1 MADKNTIMGTVTR
14 VSNAATTLR
23 ELGWRWVLSLWVGC
37 ILFALVVIRSQA
49 QQINVLAVVA
59 FIVAATGILVAG
71 LWWPR
76 LIGTAITLTLLAPFI
91 GVIGA
96 WYAIH
101 ASAVVSFPE
110 VNVRMIVATILS
122 AVLAHQLPG
131 RPWVRLLCGFA
142 MLCGPGL
149 LLIKVAPDLGVFAAY
164 LAVVA
169 GTLVPSLFRGFRAK
183 AVAS

>member
-1 MADKNTIMGTVTR
+1 MGTITR
-14 VSNAATTLR
+14 VSNAASTLR
-23 ELGWRWVLSLWVGC
+23 ELGWRWVLGLWAGC
-37 ILFALVVIRSQA
+37 VLFALVVIHSQA
-49 QQINVLAVVA
+49 QQISTLAVVG
-59 FIVAATGILVAG
+59 FIVATTGLLVAG

-76 LIGTAITLTLLAPFI
+76 LIGTAITVTLLAPFI
-91 GVIGA
+91 GVIGT

-101 ASAVVSFPE
+101 ASVVVSFPE

-149 LLIKVAPDLGVFAAY
+149 LLVKAAPALGVFAAY
-164 LAVVA
+164 LAVVV
-169 GTLVPSLFRGFRAK
+169 GTLVPSLFSGYRTQ
-183 AVAS
+183 AVTA